1 MRAILIVLATAC
13 LATGQKKNTG
23 PLAVQ
28 NIELSQYEDGPSVPL
43 QDGFA
48 AGEAVFFSFQIANYR
63 VPPEEGDK
71 INLTYEIEARDPA
84 GIPIVEP
91 TSGKISTALDPEDKH
106 WMPKVRWTIQL
117 PPYAPPGM
125 FHIAIR
131 VKDLLAK
138 AEAAQQLD
146 FRVRAPEVASS
157 EALVIRNLAFY
168 RSDTDEKPLAS
179 ASYRPG
185 DPVWIRF
192 DITGYKFGEKNHF
205 DVGYGITVLR
215 PNGQPSFSV
224 PEAADENTQSFYPR
238 RRVPAAFSL
247 KLPQDIQT
255 GQYTVIVAAH
265 DKVGEQTAEARNTFI
280 IER

>member
-1 MRAILIVLATAC
+1 MRTILLLLATAS
-13 LATGQKKNTG
+13 LAAGQKKSSG

-28 NIELSQYEDGPSVPL
+28 NIELSQYEDGPSVSL

-48 AGEAVFFSFQIANYR
+48 AGETIFFSFQIANYR

-71 INLTYEIEARDPA
+71 INLTYEIEAKDPA
-84 GIPIVEP
+84 GIPVVEP

-138 AEAAQQLD
+138 SEAAQQVD
-146 FRVRAPEVASS
+146 FRVRAPEIPPS
-157 EALVIRNLAFY
+157 ETLVIRNLAFY
-168 RSDTDEKPLAS
+168 RSDTDEKALVS

-192 DITGYKFGEKNHF
+192 DITGYKFTAKNHF

-215 PNGQPSFSV
+215 PDGQPSFSV
-224 PEAADENTQSFYPR
+224 PEAAGENTASFYPR
-238 RRVPAAFSL
+238 RRVPATFSL
-247 KLPQDIQT
+247 NLPKDIQT
-255 GQYTVIVAAH
+255 GQYTVIVTAR
-265 DKVGEQTAEARNTFI
+265 DKVGDQTAEARSTFT